1 MKYVDEFRDK
11 DILKKLSQA
20 IKKETLLQ
28 KRYNF
33 MEVCGTHT
41 MNIFRFGLKSLLPDN
56 VRLISGPGCPVCVT
70 PVGSVDKILAYS
82 ELKDV
87 IIVTFGDMV
96 RVPGSRECLLDK
108 KAKGAELKVVYSP
121 EDAIKIAEKR
131 PDKKIVLIGVGFE
144 TTAPLFAQTVLEAK
158 AKRIKNLF
166 LLSLHKTMPEPL
178 LALLMNKDVKI
189 DGFILPAHV
198 STIIGS
204 EPYKFIPREFGVRC
218 IIAGFEPVDIMQGI
232 LGLVKQKVPKVD
244 IQYSRVVKSGG
255 NPVARGIM
263 EKVFEKCDSEWRGLG
278 VIKQSGLKI
287 KDEFKD
293 FDVEKNIKIK
303 MKNTKSPTA
312 CICGEVLKGKKIP
325 TDCRLFGKVCTPL
338 KPAGACMV
346 SSEGTCAAYY
356 KYGRK

>member
-20 IKKETLLQ
+20 IKKEVPRQ
-28 KRYNF
+28 KRYSF

-70 PVGSVDKILAYS
+70 PVASVDRILAYS

-96 RVPGSRECLLDK
+96 KVPGSRECLFDE
-108 KAKGAELKVVYSP
+108 KAKGAEVKVVYSP

-204 EPYKFIPREFGVRC
+204 EPYKFIPKKFGVRC
-218 IIAGFEPVDIMQGI
+218 IIAGFEPVDVMQGI
-232 LGLVKQKVPKVD
+232 LGLVKQKVPRVD
-244 IQYSRVVKSGG
+244 IQYSRVVKPGG

-287 KDEFKD
+287 KNEFKD

-303 MKNTKSPTA
+303 MKNAKSPTA